1 MALVSFL
8 GSLGALSF
16 GCESSLSKRKR
27 EAHSLTL
34 LDDNG
39 WWGLILGAT
48 YFNEQ
53 FGNLTI
59 TDPATGVTT
68 TRLSGSEQS
77 AGTGLGT
84 AGIMLGC
91 MIAPWFSTSI
101 TSLYNLR

>member
-16 GCESSLSKRKR
+16 GY
-27 EAHSLTL
+27 
-34 LDDNG
+34 DNG
-39 WWGLILGAT
+39 WWGFILGAP

-59 TDPATGVTT
+59 TDPVTGLTT
-68 TRLSGSEQS
+68 IRLSGSEQS

-91 MIAPWFSTSI
+91 MVRGPWVEFRRLSDLVDR
-101 TSLYNLR
+101 SLVQ